1 MTKEKEL
8 WYNIIKGDGFMI
20 SKELFISVIDKI
32 QKQQKKVEEFN
43 DALDKICDGWPVYD
57 TDNEYLNALLDVLN
71 EEFHDE
77 GDTIGWW
84 LWESSEKK
92 IGVPNDEGKIVWYQ
106 IESKEQLYDY
116 LVGNYKE
123 LSIVEVEDNV

>member
-1 MTKEKEL
+1 
-8 WYNIIKGDGFMI
+8 MI

-32 QKQQKKVEEFN
+32 RKQQKKVEEFN

-57 TDNEYLNALLDVLN
+57 VDNEYLNALLDVLN
-71 EEFHDE
+71 EEFHDKS
-77 GDTIGWW
+77 DTIGWW

-92 IGVPNDEGKIVWYQ
+92 IGVPNDENKIVWYQ
-106 IESKEQLYDY
+106 VESKEQLYDY

-123 LSIVEVEDNV
+123 LPIVEVEDNA